1 MTRYSSAPVRFA
13 ILAAALS
20 VALVGCQPGPEGPEG
35 TTTDAPGE
43 AFAQIAP
50 DETARFT
57 GTEPFWGG
65 QVAGGSLTYSTVE
78 DPDGTTIAVER
89 FAGNNGLGYSGS
101 LDGTSFDMAI
111 TPGDCS
117 DGMSDRTYPFTVTLR
132 IGEEQRTGC
141 AWTDR
146 MPFSGPVNP

>member
-1 MTRYSSAPVRFA
+1 MR
-13 ILAAALS
+13 LARPS
-20 VALVGCQPGPEGPEG
+20 RRSHPTKP
-35 TTTDAPGE
+35 
-43 AFAQIAP
+43 
-50 DETARFT
+50 
-57 GTEPFWGG
+57 
-65 QVAGGSLTYSTVE
+65 TYSTVE

-111 TPGDCS
+111 TPGECS

-146 MPFSGPVNP
+146 MPFSGPANP

>member
-1 MTRYSSAPVRFA
+1 MTRYSPASVRFA
-13 ILAAALS
+13 TLAAALS

-89 FAGNNGLGYSGS
+89 TRIAEPVVAGEA

-111 TPGDCS
+111 TPGECS

-146 MPFSGPVNP
+146 MPFSGPANP